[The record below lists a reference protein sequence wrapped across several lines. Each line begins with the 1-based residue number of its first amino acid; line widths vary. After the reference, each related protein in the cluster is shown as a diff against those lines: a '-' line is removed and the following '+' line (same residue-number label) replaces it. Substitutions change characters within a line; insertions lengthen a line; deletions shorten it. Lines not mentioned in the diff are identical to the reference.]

1 MVIKREELLIGHTHP
16 LALHLRS
23 SAGDLSWPTFSENQ
37 GGVAYRR
44 IFFSAVTTVTK
55 KIARSEQ
62 LRNRYVT
69 FVQEGLCVM
78 DSYFEQFNEQT
89 VSACL

>member
-37 GGVAYRR
+37 GGGSHTGES
-44 IFFSAVTTVTK
+44 FFSAVTTVTK

-69 FVQEGLCVM
+69 FVQEGLCGDV
-78 DSYFEQFNEQT
+78 F
-89 VSACL
+89 LL

>member
-1 MVIKREELLIGHTHP
+1 MTRPALIGHTHP

-37 GGVAYRR
+37 GGGR
-44 IFFSAVTTVTK
+44 IPADLFKTDNTVTK

-62 LRNRYVT
+62 LRDRYVT
-69 FVQEGLCVM
+69 FVQEGFCV
-78 DSYFEQFNEQT
+78 DVF
-89 VSACL
+89 LL